1 MGDKITLKIDTREV
15 QGKKVATLRA
25 QGLTPGVV
33 YGQGVEAMAIQA
45 ESGEVRKVVT
55 AAGKHTPVMLTGAK
69 KRIAMIKDIDYDPT
83 RHGYIRHIS
92 FHAVNANEPVVA
104 EVPIHLI
111 GEGESAAER
120 AGLIV
125 LQALDKIQVK
135 ALPMDLPE
143 AIEISILGLT
153 EVGDR
158 VTLADAKLEPGVEF
172 VEHHDGR
179 NDEELNEGEERP
191 SVTDLVVANVY
202 EPGALQAANEAA
214 AGDATDESAVVAD
227 NGAEEPAVNETA
239 DKVETKSE

>member
-1 MGDKITLKIDTREV
+1 MGDKITLKIDAREV

-69 KRIAMIKDIDYDPT
+69 KRIAMIKDVDYDPT

-92 FHAVNANEPVVA
+92 FHAVKANEPVVA
-104 EVPIHLI
+104 EVPIHLV
-111 GEGESAAER
+111 GEGESAAEK

-125 LQALDKIQVK
+125 LQALDKVQVK

-143 AIEISILGLT
+143 AIEISIVGLA

-158 VTLADAKLEPGVEF
+158 VTLADAVLEKGVEF

-179 NDEELNEGEERP
+179 SEEDLEEGEERP

-214 AGDATDESAVVAD
+214 AGDATDESAVEAV
-227 NGAEEPAVNETA
+227 NGAEEAPAGEDA
-239 DKVETKSE
+239 EKAE

>member
-1 MGDKITLKIDTREV
+1 MGDKITLKIDAREV
-15 QGKKVATLRA
+15 QGKKVASLRA

-33 YGQGVEAMAIQA
+33 YGQGVDATTVQA
-45 ESGEVRKVVT
+45 DSGEVRKVVA

-69 KRIAMIKDIDYDPT
+69 KRIAMIKDVDYDPT

-92 FHAVNANEPVVA
+92 FHAVKANEPVVA
-104 EVPIHLI
+104 EVPIHLV
-111 GEGESAAER
+111 GEGESAAEK

-125 LQALDKIQVK
+125 LQALDKVQVK

-143 AIEISILGLT
+143 AIEISIVGLA

-158 VTLADAKLEPGVEF
+158 VTLADAVLEKGVEF

-179 NDEELNEGEERP
+179 SEEDQEEGEERP

-214 AGDATDESAVVAD
+214 AGDATDESAVEAE
-227 NGAEEPAVNETA
+227 NGAEESPAGEDTQKA
-239 DKVETKSE
+239 E

>member
-1 MGDKITLKIDTREV
+1 MGDKITLKIDAREV

-33 YGQGVEAMAIQA
+33 YGQGVDATPIQA
-45 ESGEVRKVVT
+45 ESGEVRKVVA

-69 KRIAMIKDIDYDPT
+69 KRIAMIKDVDYDPT

-92 FHAVNANEPVVA
+92 FHAVNANEFVVA

-125 LQALDKIQVK
+125 LQALDKVQVK
-135 ALPMDLPE
+135 ALPMHLPE

-158 VTLADAKLEPGVEF
+158 VTLADAKLEKGVEF

-214 AGDATDESAVVAD
+214 AGDAEASAEVPAEQGSDEATPADSADA
-227 NGAEEPAVNETA
+227 
-239 DKVETKSE
+239 S

>member
-1 MGDKITLKIDTREV
+1 MGDKITLKIDAREV
-15 QGKKVATLRA
+15 QGKKVASLRA

-33 YGQGVEAMAIQA
+33 YGQGVDATTVQA
-45 ESGEVRKVVT
+45 DSGEVRKVVA

-69 KRIAMIKDIDYDPT
+69 KRIAMIKDVDYDPT

-92 FHAVNANEPVVA
+92 FHAVKANEPVVA
-104 EVPIHLI
+104 EVPIHLV
-111 GEGESAAER
+111 GEGESAAEK

-125 LQALDKIQVK
+125 LQALDKVQVK

-143 AIEISILGLT
+143 AIEISIVGLA

-158 VTLADAKLEPGVEF
+158 VTLADAVLEKGVEF

-179 NDEELNEGEERP
+179 SEDDLEEGEERP

-214 AGDATDESAVVAD
+214 AGDATDESAVEAE
-227 NGAEEPAVNETA
+227 NGAEESPAGEDRQKA
-239 DKVETKSE
+239 E

>member
-1 MGDKITLKIDTREV
+1 MGDKITLKIDAREV

-33 YGQGVEAMAIQA
+33 YGQGVDATPIQA
-45 ESGEVRKVVT
+45 ESGEVRKVV
-55 AAGKHTPVMLTGAK
+55 AVAGKHTPVMLTGAK
-69 KRIAMIKDIDYDPT
+69 KRIAMIKDVDYDPT
-83 RHGYIRHIS
+83 SHGYIRHIS
-92 FHAVNANEPVVA
+92 FHAVNANEFVVA

-125 LQALDKIQVK
+125 LQALDKVQVK

-158 VTLADAKLEPGVEF
+158 VTLADAKLEKGVEF

-214 AGDATDESAVVAD
+214 AGDAEASAEVPAEQGSDEATPADSADA
-227 NGAEEPAVNETA
+227 
-239 DKVETKSE
+239 S

>member
-1 MGDKITLKIDTREV
+1 MGDKITLKIDAREV
-15 QGKKVATLRA
+15 QGKKVASLRA

-33 YGQGVEAMAIQA
+33 YGQGVDATPVQA
-45 ESGEVRKVVT
+45 DSGEVRKVVA

-69 KRIAMIKDIDYDPT
+69 KRIAMIKDVDYDPT

-92 FHAVNANEPVVA
+92 FHAVKANEPVVA
-104 EVPIHLI
+104 EVPIHLV
-111 GEGESAAER
+111 GEGESAAEK

-125 LQALDKIQVK
+125 LQALDKVQVK

-143 AIEISILGLT
+143 AIEISIVGLA

-158 VTLADAKLEPGVEF
+158 VTLADAVLEKGVEF

-179 NDEELNEGEERP
+179 SEDDLEEGEERP

-214 AGDATDESAVVAD
+214 AGDATDESAVEAE
-227 NGAEEPAVNETA
+227 NGAEEAPAGEDTQKA
-239 DKVETKSE
+239 E

>member
-1 MGDKITLKIDTREV
+1 MGDKITLKIDAREV
-15 QGKKVATLRA
+15 QGKKVASLRA

-33 YGQGVEAMAIQA
+33 YGQGVDATTVQA
-45 ESGEVRKVVT
+45 DSGEVRKVVA
-55 AAGKHTPVMLTGAK
+55 AAGKHTPVVLTGAK
-69 KRIAMIKDIDYDPT
+69 KRIAMIKDVDYDPT

-92 FHAVNANEPVVA
+92 FHAVKANEPVVA
-104 EVPIHLI
+104 EVPIHLV
-111 GEGESAAER
+111 GEGESAAEK

-125 LQALDKIQVK
+125 LQALDKVQVK

-143 AIEISILGLT
+143 AIEISIVGLA

-158 VTLADAKLEPGVEF
+158 VTLADAVLEKGVEF

-179 NDEELNEGEERP
+179 SEEDLEEGEERP

-214 AGDATDESAVVAD
+214 AGDATDESAVEAE
-227 NGAEEPAVNETA
+227 NGAEESPAGEDRQKA
-239 DKVETKSE
+239 E

>member
-1 MGDKITLKIDTREV
+1 MGDKITLKIDAREV
-15 QGKKVATLRA
+15 QGKKVASLRA

-33 YGQGVEAMAIQA
+33 YGQGVDATTVQA
-45 ESGEVRKVVT
+45 DSGEVRKVVA
-55 AAGKHTPVMLTGAK
+55 AAGKHTPVVLTGAK
-69 KRIAMIKDIDYDPT
+69 KRIAMIKDVDYDPT

-92 FHAVNANEPVVA
+92 FHAVKANEPVVA
-104 EVPIHLI
+104 EVPIHLV
-111 GEGESAAER
+111 GEGESAAEK

-125 LQALDKIQVK
+125 LQALDKVQVK

-143 AIEISILGLT
+143 AIEISIVGLA

-158 VTLADAKLEPGVEF
+158 VTLADAVLEKGVEF

-179 NDEELNEGEERP
+179 SEEDLEEGEERP

-214 AGDATDESAVVAD
+214 AGDATDESAVEAE
-227 NGAEEPAVNETA
+227 NGAEESPAGEDTQKA
-239 DKVETKSE
+239 E

>member
-1 MGDKITLKIDTREV
+1 MGDKITLKIDAREV
-15 QGKKVATLRA
+15 QGKKVASLRA

-33 YGQGVEAMAIQA
+33 YGQGVDATTVQA
-45 ESGEVRKVVT
+45 DSGEVRKVVA
-55 AAGKHTPVMLTGAK
+55 AAGKHTPVVLTGAK
-69 KRIAMIKDIDYDPT
+69 KRIAMIKDVDYDPT

-92 FHAVNANEPVVA
+92 FHAVKANEPVVA
-104 EVPIHLI
+104 EVPIHLV
-111 GEGESAAER
+111 GEGESAAEK

-125 LQALDKIQVK
+125 LQALDKVQVK

-143 AIEISILGLT
+143 AIEISIVGLA

-158 VTLADAKLEPGVEF
+158 VTLADAVLEKGVEF

-179 NDEELNEGEERP
+179 SEDDLEEGEERP

-214 AGDATDESAVVAD
+214 AGDATDESAVEAE
-227 NGAEEPAVNETA
+227 NGAEESPAGEDTQKA
-239 DKVETKSE
+239 E

>member
-1 MGDKITLKIDTREV
+1 MGDKITLKIDAREV

-33 YGQGVEAMAIQA
+33 YGQGVDATPVQA
-45 ESGEVRKVVT
+45 DSGEVRKVVA

-69 KRIAMIKDIDYDPT
+69 KRIAMIKDVDYDPT

-92 FHAVNANEPVVA
+92 FHAVKANEPVVA
-104 EVPIHLI
+104 EVPIHLV
-111 GEGESAAER
+111 GEGESAAEK

-125 LQALDKIQVK
+125 LQALDKVQVK

-143 AIEISILGLT
+143 AIEISIVGLA

-158 VTLADAKLEPGVEF
+158 VTLADAVLEKGVEF

-179 NDEELNEGEERP
+179 SEEDIEEGEERP

-214 AGDATDESAVVAD
+214 AGDATDESAVGAE
-227 NGAEEPAVNETA
+227 NGAEEAPAGEDTEKA
-239 DKVETKSE
+239 E

>member
-1 MGDKITLKIDTREV
+1 MGDKITLKIDAREV
-15 QGKKVATLRA
+15 QGKKVASLRA

-33 YGQGVEAMAIQA
+33 YGQGVDATTVQA
-45 ESGEVRKVVT
+45 DSGEVRKVVA
-55 AAGKHTPVMLTGAK
+55 AAGKHTPVVLTGAK
-69 KRIAMIKDIDYDPT
+69 KRIAMIKDVDYDPT

-92 FHAVNANEPVVA
+92 FHAVKANEPVVA
-104 EVPIHLI
+104 EVPIHLV
-111 GEGESAAER
+111 GEGESAAEK

-125 LQALDKIQVK
+125 LQALDKVQLK

-143 AIEISILGLT
+143 AIEISIVGLA

-158 VTLADAKLEPGVEF
+158 VTLADAVLEKGVEF

-179 NDEELNEGEERP
+179 SEDDLEEGEERP

-214 AGDATDESAVVAD
+214 AGDATDESAVEAE
-227 NGAEEPAVNETA
+227 NGAEESPAGEDRQKA
-239 DKVETKSE
+239 E

>member
-1 MGDKITLKIDTREV
+1 MGDKITLKIDAREV
-15 QGKKVATLRA
+15 QGKKVASLRA

-33 YGQGVEAMAIQA
+33 YGQGVDATTVQA
-45 ESGEVRKVVT
+45 DSGEVRKVVA
-55 AAGKHTPVMLTGAK
+55 AAGKHTPVVLTGAK
-69 KRIAMIKDIDYDPT
+69 KRIAMIKDVDYDPT

-92 FHAVNANEPVVA
+92 FHAVKANEPVVA
-104 EVPIHLI
+104 EVPIHLV
-111 GEGESAAER
+111 GEGESAAEK

-125 LQALDKIQVK
+125 LQALDKVQVK

-143 AIEISILGLT
+143 AIEISIVGLA

-158 VTLADAKLEPGVEF
+158 VTLADAVLEKGVEF

-179 NDEELNEGEERP
+179 SEEDLEEGEERP

-214 AGDATDESAVVAD
+214 AGDATDESAVEAE
-227 NGAEEPAVNETA
+227 NGAEKAPAGEDTQKA
-239 DKVETKSE
+239 E